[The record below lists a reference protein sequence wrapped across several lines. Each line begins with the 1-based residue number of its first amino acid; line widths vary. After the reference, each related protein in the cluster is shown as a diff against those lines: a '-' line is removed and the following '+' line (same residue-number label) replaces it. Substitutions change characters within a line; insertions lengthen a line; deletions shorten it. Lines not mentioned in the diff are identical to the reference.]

1 MVEDYFMPSDDE
13 KVEVVADSPS
23 ASPLVQEEESDM
35 MTEEHAPRSLL
46 MVEDYFMPS
55 DDEEVEVAAII
66 SPSVSHFLEEEESDM
81 KVEKSCKPCMLMV
94 EDYFMPSD
102 DEEVEVVADSPS
114 VSPFAEEEESDMM
127 AEEHAPRSLLMV
139 EDYFM
144 PPDEEVEEE
153 LAPKSKSLYV
163 GSFSVPYVN
172 VAGVDH
178 NVEHGS
184 LENETSQKYPHV
196 SIVKED
202 VSLCKS
208 SATKY
213 ITSGETTRNL
223 FSRATKMLEDY
234 FMPSSLL
241 N

>member
-1 MVEDYFMPSDDE
+1 
-13 KVEVVADSPS
+13 
-23 ASPLVQEEESDM
+23 
-35 MTEEHAPRSLL
+35 
-46 MVEDYFMPS
+46 
-55 DDEEVEVAAII
+55 
-66 SPSVSHFLEEEESDM
+66 
-81 KVEKSCKPCMLMV
+81 MLMV

-102 DEEVEVVADSPS
+102 DEEVEVVAVSPS
-114 VSPFAEEEESDMM
+114 VSPF
-127 AEEHAPRSLLMV
+127 V
-139 EDYFM
+139 
-144 PPDEEVEEE
+144 PDEEVEEE

>member
-1 MVEDYFMPSDDE
+1 MLMVEDYFMPSDDE

-23 ASPLVQEEESDM
+23 
-35 MTEEHAPRSLL
+35 
-46 MVEDYFMPS
+46 
-55 DDEEVEVAAII
+55 
-66 SPSVSHFLEEEESDM
+66 VSHFVEEEEFDM

-94 EDYFMPSD
+94 EDYFMPS
-102 DEEVEVVADSPS
+102 
-114 VSPFAEEEESDMM
+114 
-127 AEEHAPRSLLMV
+127 
-139 EDYFM
+139 
-144 PPDEEVEEE
+144 DEEVEEE

-163 GSFSVPYVN
+163 GSFSVPYAN

-184 LENETSQKYPHV
+184 LENETTQKYPHV

-208 SATKY
+208 SGTKY